1 MAAGGTATEGEAVAA
16 AATAAVTAAAT
27 VTGTACRMSR
37 ERRTDQPPHTFGG
50 MLLQSYPFHSLQ
62 NGYMVK
68 TKGQNGYIVR
78 SLVVP
83 VGVLYDVCV
92 LLCGQLLRRSIYEGQ
107 NHGPDH
113 ASELLCT
120 YLIST
125 TNQKAESNLKTMKSD
140 PEVEVCPQGCQL
152 GIHPEGWPHSVKGR
166 RPGLRPLLLL
176 PGSPSGQER
185 TRVRAEQEERRVRR
199 RREESLAELQVTVPA
214 CEVKCLR

>member
-1 MAAGGTATEGEAVAA
+1 MQDEPRAPHGSAAPYLRRHASTKLSISLTA
-16 AATAAVTAAAT
+16 
-27 VTGTACRMSR
+27 
-37 ERRTDQPPHTFGG
+37 ERI
-50 MLLQSYPFHSLQ
+50 Y
-62 NGYMVK
+62 
-68 TKGQNGYIVR
+68 GQNGYIVR

-83 VGVLYDVCV
+83 VGVLYEDVCV

-125 TNQKAESNLKTMKSD
+125 TNKKAESNLKTMKSD

-176 PGSPSGQER
+176 PGSPCGQER
-185 TRVRAEQEERRVRR
+185 TRVRAQQKGRRVRR
-199 RREESLAELQVTVPA
+199 GREESVAEPPQELRQVPLAA
-214 CEVKCLR
+214 REVQCLRQVGMGRNGNYSGCPLCLWTCA